1 MPGKKYEIDMCNG
14 ALAGK
19 MLAFALPLMLSG
31 FLQLLFNAVD
41 MIVLGKFVSS
51 NALAAVG
58 STGSMIVLLTSLFM
72 GLAVGTNILTA
83 RFYGAGKAE
92 SVYKVVH
99 TSIALGLFCGL
110 IMAVG
115 GILAAPALL
124 SGMGTPDELLDMA
137 VLYMR
142 IYFIGMPVGLIY
154 NLGSA
159 ILRATGD
166 TRRPLYFLLVAGVL
180 NVGMNLFFIL
190 VMHMDIAGVAIATVL
205 SQSAAML
212 LLLRVLCTSDGWI
225 HLELRKIRFYKK
237 ETGQILSIGL
247 PASFQSVVFAFSG
260 VLIQSSINS
269 FGAAAMAGS
278 AAAANIEGFVTTSMN
293 SFHQTVMS
301 FTSQNYGAGKY
312 DRIKKVMW
320 RGLLFNLIAGGCL
333 GNLAYLEGNKLLGIY
348 LNDPAS
354 VASGMVRLKYT
365 CILYFLLGTMDI
377 FVGVLRGLGYI
388 VQPMII
394 SLAGVCGLRVLWIYT
409 VFQSSRTLETLY
421 LSYPVTWAVAAVC
434 QAICTWIIW
443 KKIKA
448 RNNLGDS

>member
-14 ALAGK
+14 TLAGK

-72 GLAVGTNILTA
+72 GLSVGTNILTA
-83 RFYGAGKAE
+83 RFYGAGKAD
-92 SVYKVVH
+92 SVYRVVH
-99 TSIALGLFCGL
+99 TSIALGIFCGAV
-110 IMAVG
+110 MAVG
-115 GILAAPALL
+115 GILGAPVLL
-124 SGMGTPDELLDMA
+124 LKMGTPEELLDMA

-142 IYFIGMPVGLIY
+142 IYFIGMPVGLTY

-166 TRRPLYFLLVAGVL
+166 TRRPLYFLLIAGVL
-180 NVGMNLFFIL
+180 NMGMNLFFIL
-190 VMHMDIAGVAIATVL
+190 VLHMEVAGVAIATVL
-205 SQSAAML
+205 SQSAAVF
-212 LLLRVLCTSDGWI
+212 LLLRVLCTSDSWI
-225 HLELRKIRFYKK
+225 HLDLRKVRFYKK
-237 ETGQILSIGL
+237 ETGQVLSIGL
-247 PASFQSVVFAFSG
+247 PASFQGVVFAFSG

-293 SFHQTVMS
+293 SFHQTTMN

-320 RGLLFNLIAGGCL
+320 WSLLFNLIAGGCL

-354 VASGMVRLKYT
+354 IAYGMIRLKYT

-409 VFQSSRTLETLY
+409 VFQKSHTLETLY

-434 QAICTWIIW
+434 QAICTWLVW
-443 KKIKA
+443 RKIKT
-448 RNNLGDS
+448 RNNLGNS

>member
-14 ALAGK
+14 KLAGK

-41 MIVLGKFVSS
+41 IIVLGKFVSN

-72 GLAVGTNILTA
+72 GLSVGTNILTA
-83 RFYGAGKAE
+83 RYYGAGNAE
-92 SVYKVVH
+92 TIHKVVH
-99 TSIALGLFCGL
+99 TSVALGVICGV
-110 IMAVG
+110 IMAAA
-115 GILAAPALL
+115 GIIAAPALL
-124 SGMGTPDELLDMA
+124 LKMGIPDELLDMA

-142 IYFIGMPVGLIY
+142 IYFLGMPVSLIY

-159 ILRATGD
+159 VLRAVGD
-166 TRRPLYFLLVAGVL
+166 TKRPLYFLLTAGVL

-190 VMHMDIAGVAIATVL
+190 ILHMEISGVAMATVL
-205 SQSAAML
+205 SQTVAMI
-212 LLLRVLCTSDGWI
+212 LLLRVLCTSDTWI
-225 HLELRKIRFYKK
+225 HLNLRKVRFYKK
-237 ETGQILSIGL
+237 ETLQILQIGL
-247 PASFQSVVFAFSG
+247 PASLQGMIFALSG

-269 FGAAAMAGS
+269 FGADAMAGS

-293 SFHQTVMS
+293 AFHQTAMN

-312 DRIKKVMW
+312 KRIKKVMLW
-320 RGLLFNLIAGGCL
+320 SLVYNLIAGGCV
-333 GNLAYLEGNKLLGIY
+333 GNFVYLTGNKILSIY
-348 LNDPAS
+348 LNDPVTIS
-354 VASGMVRLKYT
+354 YGMVRLKYT

-388 VQPMII
+388 IQPMLI
-394 SLAGVCGLRVLWIYT
+394 SLTGVCGLRIVWIYT
-409 VFQSSRTLETLY
+409 IFQRIHTLDILY
-421 LSYPVTWAVAAVC
+421 LSYPVTWAVAALA
-434 QAICTWIIW
+434 QMICTWIVW
-443 KKIKA
+443 KKIKT